1 MAPYTADMLIR
12 DVLVS
17 HPGATT
23 VFERHKL
30 GCASCLAAGMET
42 LGSVAGMHGVPVEAL
57 ISDLD
62 RLEDPTGRDVA
73 DA

>member
-17 HPGATT
+17 HPGAVA
-23 VFERHKL
+23 VFERYRL

-42 LGSVAGMHGVPVEAL
+42 LGSVAGMHGVSVTDL
-57 ISDLD
+57 IADLD
-62 RLEDPTGRDVA
+62 RLENTTRKDVA
-73 DA
+73 DE